1 MIEPTGLDELGNC
14 RRTDVSTRF
23 AGHPLSATRAL
34 KGLLNNRADSA
45 RYCECNLSSR
55 QRGNHASP
63 NERQNLSMTFE
74 SKPPAPVDNERNRSK
89 FFGATAALV
98 YAAGAA
104 FDRSRIRARIIERH
118 H

>member
-1 MIEPTGLDELGNC
+1 
-14 RRTDVSTRF
+14 
-23 AGHPLSATRAL
+23 
-34 KGLLNNRADSA
+34 
-45 RYCECNLSSR
+45 
-55 QRGNHASP
+55 
-63 NERQNLSMTFE
+63 MTFE

-89 FFGATAALV
+89 FFGVTAALV